1 MRRADIEGSKSDVAV
16 DAWPPQASYPCGNFS
31 GTSGPKRG
39 AHKGSIGPA
48 FAARRRTGT
57 SSQDSVSPFGLR
69 VVSVDSELS
78 LGQVCY
84 DFTLVPPQSNSPP
97 GGVVGGSHPQ
107 TGASNVNRRFWR
119 RASPDPLSKGALRV
133 GVFQGRREAPPYATP
148 QRPLRSPRL
157 ESSST
162 GSSFPAFVSKPVPLA
177 VGSPDGR

>member
-57 SSQDSVSPFGLR
+57 SSQDGFSPFSLR
-69 VVSVDSELS
+69 VVSVDSEPS

-97 GGVVGGSHPQ
+97 GSVTGGGRPKRSFARELGPRAQAPHHP
-107 TGASNVNRRFWR
+107 R
-119 RASPDPLSKGALRV
+119 SKKALRV
-133 GVFQGRREAPPYATP
+133 GVFQGRRKAPPYATP
-148 QRPLRSPRL
+148 QRPFRHPRL